1 MGRLPPTRKYRKR
14 KPGRDPVL
22 PAVGKGNLR
31 ITQVRSGSGR
41 PYRVKR
47 TLEALGL
54 KHHQD
59 VVVHADHPA
68 LRGMLNQ
75 VRHLVTVTT
84 ETDSAATPRAV
95 KPQSKRK
102 KADANES

>member
-1 MGRLPPTRKYRKR
+1 MARNPPTRKYRKR
-14 KPGRDPVL
+14 KSGRDKLL
-22 PAVGKGNLR
+22 PPVGKGKLR
-31 ITQVRSGSGR
+31 IRQVRSGSGH
-41 PYRVKR
+41 PAVLKR

-75 VRHLVTVTT
+75 VRHLVAVTP
-84 ETDSAATPRAV
+84 E
-95 KPQSKRK
+95 KEGK
-102 KADANES
+102 

>member
-14 KPGRDPVL
+14 KRSTDPVL
-22 PAVGKGNLR
+22 PPVGKDKLEIR
-31 ITQVRSGSGR
+31 QTRSGSGK
-41 PYRVKR
+41 PARVKR

-68 LRGMLNQ
+68 LRGMLYQ
-75 VRHLVTVTT
+75 VRHLVTVT
-84 ETDSAATPRAV
+84 PV
-95 KPQSKRK
+95 KG
-102 KADANES
+102 

>member
-14 KPGRDPVL
+14 KSSTDPVL
-22 PAVGKGNLR
+22 PPVGKGKLEIR
-31 ITQVRSGSGR
+31 QTRSGSGK
-41 PYRVKR
+41 PARVKR

-68 LRGMLNQ
+68 LRGMLYQ
-75 VRHLVTVTT
+75 VRHLVRVT
-84 ETDSAATPRAV
+84 PV
-95 KPQSKRK
+95 KG
-102 KADANES
+102 

>member
-14 KPGRDPVL
+14 KAGRDPVL
-22 PAVGKGNLR
+22 PPVGSGQLQIK
-31 ITQVRSGSGR
+31 QVRSGSGKPHR
-41 PYRVKR
+41 TKR

-68 LRGMLNQ
+68 LRGMLQQ
-75 VRHLVTVTT
+75 VRHLVEVTT
-84 ETDSAATPRAV
+84 ATDSAAVPRG
-95 KPQSKRK
+95 KRK
-102 KADANES
+102 KSDAKS